1 MSTGPGRNVLASPGT
16 VGPMAGRRLQ
26 ITLQPD
32 VLRWARERAGISP
45 GDLARKLQVKPE
57 RVIEWEKSGRISI
70 AQTDNLAK
78 STHTPLGFLY
88 LSQPPKDQL
97 PIPDFRTRRQSGV
110 PPSPNLL
117 ETVESM
123 QRRQSWMRDE
133 LIADGAEPLDF
144 VGAWGTD
151 DSPHE
156 AARAMRDAFQFGDDK
171 ASGKFAWAS
180 TLRRLRDQAEH
191 VGVLVV
197 VNSVVGNNTHRRL
210 DPMEFQG
217 FALVDEYAPLVFVNG
232 ADFKAAQMF
241 TLAHELAHL
250 LVGETGVSLLQDFT
264 PPNHAT
270 EQFCSQTA
278 AEFLVP
284 ESELQHFWPT
294 IEKEPDPYQAI
305 AQRFKVSLLVAA
317 HRTLD
322 LDLIDRNAF
331 ADFYQKYRDQRWHK
345 EKNSERSGGNF
356 WMTQRWRVGARFSS
370 AVARA
375 VRENRLP
382 YREAYN
388 LTGLRRDTF
397 ERMLEKMEVLL

>member
-1 MSTGPGRNVLASPGT
+1 
-16 VGPMAGRRLQ
+16 MAGRRLQ
-26 ITLQPD
+26 LTLRPS

-45 GDLARKLQVKPE
+45 EDLARKLQVKPE

-88 LSQPPKDQL
+88 LSQPPPDQL
-97 PIPDFRTRRQSGV
+97 PIPDFRTRTPSGL
-110 PPSPNLL
+110 PPSPDLL

-133 LIADGAEPLDF
+133 LIAEGAEPLDF

-156 AARAMRDAFQFGDDK
+156 AARAMRDALQLAG
-171 ASGKFAWAS
+171 GWAAQE
-180 TLRRLRDQAEH
+180 TTWTDALRRLRDHAEAA
-191 VGVLVV
+191 GVLVV
-197 VNSVVGNNTHRRL
+197 LNGVVGNNTRRKL
-210 DPMEFQG
+210 DPDEFQG

-250 LVGETGVSLLQDFT
+250 LVGETGLSRFQEFRPVD
-264 PPNHAT
+264 HVT
-270 EQFCSQTA
+270 EQFCNRTA

-284 ESELQHFWPT
+284 ERELQAFWST
-294 IEKEPDPYQAI
+294 ARGRIDPYEAI
-305 AQRFKVSLLVAA
+305 ARQFKVSSLVAA
-317 HRTLD
+317 RRTLD
-322 LDLIDRNAF
+322 LKLIGEDDF
-331 ADFYQKYRDQRWHK
+331 SDFYRELQDQ
-345 EKNSERSGGNF
+345 ERHRQQTSKQSGGEF
-356 WMTQRWRVGARFSS
+356 WGTQKWRLGPRFGGAI
-370 AVARA
+370 VRA
-375 VRENRLP
+375 VKEDRLL

-388 LTGLRRDTF
+388 LTGLRGDTF
-397 ERMLEKMEVLL
+397 EKISEKMEVLL